1 MCRSCGCFDSGSRRE
16 ARGAPIQGLLEAA
29 VLVACLEAPCYG
41 YGIASWLAE
50 EGLVTGTVSR
60 GRLYE
65 TLAHLT
71 RIGALSVTDE
81 VSERGPDRRRYELT
95 AIGRDRLRSWNNSL
109 THTGATLARLL
120 AKMAALDVV
129 GKSHV
134 GRSQLDTQERKGGE
148 IMSCKCNCGGSGPST
163 SETAS
168 SVVVNEP
175 VAVRTV
181 EERLATIENLLG
193 KLVN

>member
-1 MCRSCGCFDSGSRRE
+1 M
-16 ARGAPIQGLLEAA
+16 LEAA
-29 VLVACLEAPCYG
+29 VLVACMEAPCYG
-41 YGIASWLAE
+41 YGIASWLAD

-65 TLAHLT
+65 TLATLT
-71 RIGALSVTDE
+71 RMGALSVTDE
-81 VSERGPDRRRYELT
+81 ASERGPDRRRYELT
-95 AIGRDRLRSWNNSL
+95 VLGRDRLRSWNDSL

-120 AKMAALDVV
+120 AKMAALDVAS
-129 GKSHV
+129 KSHV
-134 GRSQLDTQERKGGE
+134 GHSRLDTEEREGGE
-148 IMSCKCNCGGSGPST
+148 IMSCKCNCGGSKPSA

-168 SVVVNEP
+168 SVVLNEP
-175 VAVRTV
+175 VAVRSV